1 MKLKQYLFSQL
12 AHSFFPI
19 FFGLYF
25 ISSMVILV
33 QIASLTSVITMDIF
47 ELFRLYS
54 YSIPRII
61 FYTLP
66 VTFFIAL
73 GLTISKLSNEYEMI
87 VITSFGF
94 NPINIIKIFL
104 PLTFFVSLA
113 IFIIS
118 AGLVPKT
125 KYLNET
131 FMESKKKEA
140 NFNIKASEFGQKFGD
155 WLIYI
160 NSKED
165 KKYGEVKLFQTKD
178 DKDQFI
184 IADHAVLDNEKG
196 ELSFKLFEGKSFN
209 IENETFNQ
217 IDYKDMTIFDTIKKN
232 DDLDIFTDTY
242 SYWKEE
248 LKDSKSSNEQF
259 AYYILLSL
267 FPLISLF
274 LVIVYGYYN
283 PRYEKSKII
292 QWSVFYVVI
301 YYMLISVATKEL
313 LLHSIYVVPICWFS
327 ATYYLYTKMIK
338 QQY

>member
-19 FFGLYF
+19 FLGLYF

-33 QIASLTSVITMDIF
+33 QIASLTSIITMDIY
-47 ELFRLYS
+47 ELFTLYS
-54 YSIPRII
+54 YNIPRII

-66 VTFFIAL
+66 ATFFISL
-73 GLTISKLSNEYEMI
+73 GLTLSKLSNEYEMI
-87 VITSFGF
+87 VITSFGL

-104 PLTFFVSLA
+104 PVTFFISLS
-113 IFIIS
+113 IFVIS
-118 AGLVPKT
+118 AGLIPKS

-131 FMESKKKEA
+131 FMEKKKKEA

-160 NSKED
+160 DSKEGKRYD
-165 KKYGEVKLFQTKD
+165 DVKLFQTKNE
-178 DKDQFI
+178 KDQFI
-184 IADHAVLDNEKG
+184 ISDHAVLDNQKG

-217 IDYKDMTIFDTIKKN
+217 IDYKNMTIFDTIKKN
-232 DDLDIFTDTY
+232 DDLDIFNDTY

-248 LKDSKSSNEQF
+248 LAVSHSSNVQF
-259 AYYILLSL
+259 AYYILLSF
-267 FPLISLF
+267 FPFISMF

-301 YYMLISVATKEL
+301 YYMVISVATKEL
-313 LLHSIYVVPICWFS
+313 LLHSLYVVPICWLLG
-327 ATYYLYTKMIK
+327 TYYLYTKMIK